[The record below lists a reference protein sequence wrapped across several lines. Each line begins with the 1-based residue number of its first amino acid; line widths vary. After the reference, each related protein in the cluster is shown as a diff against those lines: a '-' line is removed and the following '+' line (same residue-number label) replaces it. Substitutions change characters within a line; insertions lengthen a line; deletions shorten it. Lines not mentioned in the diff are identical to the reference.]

1 MLERLR
7 CYIILRK
14 TNKFLRIMKRIGE
27 ITNDKDIVKKAD
39 IALYV
44 NTMFKKRM
52 WHNRKL
58 IEAYSLGL
66 IRSCLY

>member
-7 CYIILRK
+7 CYNILRK
-14 TNKFLRIMKRIGE
+14 TNKFLRCMKRVGE
-27 ITNDKDIVKKAD
+27 ITNDKDVVKKAD

-44 NTMFKKRM
+44 NKMLKKRM

-58 IEAYSLGL
+58 IEAYGLGL
-66 IRSCLY
+66 IRSCLC